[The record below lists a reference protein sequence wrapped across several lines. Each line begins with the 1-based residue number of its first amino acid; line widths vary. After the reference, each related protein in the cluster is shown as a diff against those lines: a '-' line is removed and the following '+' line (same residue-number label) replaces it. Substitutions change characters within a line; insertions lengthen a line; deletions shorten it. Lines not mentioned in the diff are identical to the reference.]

1 MYSRENTRK
10 LHVCLLVPLQC
21 LEEGI
26 NSWFLKQPSHAPLC
40 IHVETSESACFAR
53 DKIYVCVCMQAE
65 GQKELVATQEKVF
78 LACVM
83 SLFPCMNVVGF
94 QVDSSS
100 TNTRYQK
107 SLSLIW
113 RDLK

>member
-1 MYSRENTRK
+1 MVPKTAKPCTFMYSR
-10 LHVCLLVPLQC
+10 
-21 LEEGI
+21 G
-26 NSWFLKQPSHAPLC
+26 
-40 IHVETSESACFAR
+40 TSESACFAH
-53 DKIYVCVCMQAE
+53 DNVFVQAE

-83 SLFPCMNVVGF
+83 SLFACMNVVGF